1 MRSSRRLH
9 ILFVD
14 DDESLL
20 APFTA
25 VLERLGHTVTSRSQS
40 LNGLRAFSDEPD
52 EFDLAILDLDMPD
65 LTGLELGQRFRR
77 IRPGFPVMVYSG
89 PVDSSTRERI
99 VAEGMDHVVLD
110 PKTADQLEA
119 AVRAALR

>member
-9 ILFVD
+9 ILLVD

-20 APFTA
+20 VPFTA
-25 VLERLGHTVTSRSQS
+25 MLERLGHAVSSQSQS

-89 PVDSSTRERI
+89 PVDSSTSERI
-99 VAEGMDHVVLD
+99 AAEGMDHVVLE
-110 PKTADQLEA
+110 PKTADQLEV